1 MLISGLL
8 FLFASR
14 GLLAERLHLLLRRR
28 GALLGGGSLLF
39 CPLRAAAGLAGLLFS
54 EIEARFQL
62 RQPLLHA
69 QAGGADADERKK
81 GAANRC
87 ANHRDTH
94 KNP

>member
-1 MLISGLL
+1 MLIGSLL

-28 GALLGGGSLLF
+28 RALFGGGGLLF
-39 CPLRAAAGLAGLLFS
+39 CPLRAAAGFAGLLFG
-54 EIEARFQL
+54 EIEARFEL
-62 RQPLLHA
+62 RQPLFDA
-69 QAGGADADERKK
+69 QPGGAGEWKK

-94 KNP
+94 KSP

>member
-1 MLISGLL
+1 MVCWLS
-8 FLFASR
+8 ACTCCS
-14 GLLAERLHLLLRRR
+14 AAA
-28 GALLGGGSLLF
+28 ALLGGGSLLF